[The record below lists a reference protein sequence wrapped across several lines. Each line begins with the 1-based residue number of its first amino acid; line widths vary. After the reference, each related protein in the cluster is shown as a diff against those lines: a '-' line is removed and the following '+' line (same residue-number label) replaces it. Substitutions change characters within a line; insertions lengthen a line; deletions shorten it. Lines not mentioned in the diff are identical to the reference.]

1 MKNHDSILTPI
12 QLGTHTVP
20 GIWRY
25 MLPEDVLYF
34 RVDPEKA
41 SSCFNCPQV
50 KAHGFHPTSRC
61 CSYIPRI
68 PNFLLGLALMDADT
82 QAVAKNFV
90 GSGYTIPEGSQAS
103 PLQMEQ
109 SLGFLSGQLPHG
121 TVVCPLLNRT
131 SRKCQVYGFRN
142 GVCSTFF
149 CRHDQGEAGA
159 EFWESLT
166 DLVTQVETALA
177 QWALEQA
184 GFDLDAYFER
194 FESLQHSM
202 DSCTDAASGTWSDS
216 ARRTLFGPWYGREE
230 ELFLRCADAIITH
243 KKNLFEI
250 AGRQKLRQT
259 PAYDAAQRQRLGS
272 RFSAALIAE
281 ALPEGEAVPI
291 RSLWYSTQ
299 LAHRNLQLHRLK
311 ASPAE
316 SSDSTPPYSDKE

>member
-1 MKNHDSILTPI
+1 MNDHASILKPI
-12 QLGTHTVP
+12 KLGTHTVP
-20 GIWRY
+20 GLWRF

-34 RVDPEKA
+34 RVDPEEG

-68 PNFLLGLALMDADT
+68 PNFLLGFALMDADT
-82 QAVAKNFV
+82 QAVARNFV
-90 GSGYTIPEGSQAS
+90 GSGFTIPEGSQVS

-109 SLGFLSGQLPHG
+109 SIGFLSGQLPHG
-121 TVVCPLLNRT
+121 TVVCPLLDRT
-131 SRKCQVYGFRN
+131 SKKCQVYAFRN

-184 GFDLDAYFER
+184 GFQLDAYFER

-202 DSCTDAASGTWSDS
+202 DACTDPGTGTWSDS
-216 ARRTLFGPWYGREE
+216 ARRTLFAEWYGREE
-230 ELFLRCADAIITH
+230 ELFLRCAEAIIQNKH
-243 KKNLFEI
+243 NLFEI
-250 AGRQKLRQT
+250 AGQQKLRQT
-259 PAYDAAQRQRLGS
+259 PGYDAAQRERLGS
-272 RFSAALIAE
+272 RFEAALIAE
-281 ALPEGEAVPI
+281 ALPEGEAVSI
-291 RSLWYSTQ
+291 RSLWYGTQ

-311 ASPAE
+311 ASSTE
-316 SSDSTPPYSDKE
+316 SSD